1 MKLRHQVLLY
11 GLAGA
16 CAAALVGGI
25 GLLNTNRLS
34 GAFQGA
40 ADMGQAAQNS
50 QNASLMLGAIRG
62 DVQRAMLGAIGR
74 DKKQVADAQQA
85 LKEHAKS
92 LSLALE
98 ALTQAPLSPQTKE
111 TIRQTMPVAKAYAGA
126 AENIVNLSA
135 SDSAAAAAVPEF
147 QRLFNGLEVLMRAQ
161 VEAIRQDGA
170 AFSAHSAA
178 VVQQAS
184 VLVAAALLLTTGLL
198 VVIALWLSA
207 RMARPMAHAVEVA
220 KALAQGDLSVEV
232 TAGGND
238 ETAQLLSAISETQT
252 SLGVIV
258 KGVKSSADRLAGAS
272 AEIAQGNLD
281 LSARTERQA
290 SSLEQTAAAMREL
303 STNVIHNAEHAG
315 QASQL
320 ASGASTNAEAACR
333 VVEKVADTMQAIQQS
348 ARKISEIVSLVDG
361 IAAQTKILA
370 LNAGV
375 EAARAGEFGRGF
387 TVVATEVRSLAM
399 RASEAAKDISE
410 LIRASSEQVDAGG
423 ALVSQSVDAMRE
435 VVRSS
440 RRVTEIMDEI
450 RVASAEQSV
459 GVAEVEK
466 AVADMDEVTQRNS
479 ALVEQM
485 TAATGELESQA
496 TELVQMVGVFKLR
509 NESALE
515 P

>member
-25 GLLNTNRLS
+25 GLLNTQRLS
-34 GAFQGA
+34 NAFQGA
-40 ADMGQAAQNS
+40 AEMGQAAQNS

-74 DKKQVADAQQA
+74 DKKQISEAQQA
-85 LKEHAKS
+85 LTEHGKS

-111 TIRQTMPVAKAYAGA
+111 TIRQTIPVAKAYAGA
-126 AENIVNLSA
+126 AENIVNLAA
-135 SDSAAAAAVPEF
+135 SDAAAAAAVPEF
-147 QRLFNGLEVLMRAQ
+147 QRLFNSLEVLMRAQ
-161 VEAIRQDGA
+161 VEAIRSDSD
-170 AFSAHSAA
+170 AFRAHSTA
-178 VVQQAS
+178 VVKQATLF
-184 VLVAAALLLTTGLL
+184 VGVALLLTTGLL

-207 RMARPMAHAVEVA
+207 RMARPMAHAVDVA
-220 KALAQGDLSVEV
+220 KALAKGDLSVQV
-232 TAGGND
+232 AVGGND
-238 ETAQLLSAISETQT
+238 ETAQLLSAISETQA
-252 SLGVIV
+252 SLGAIV

-272 AEIAQGNLD
+272 AEIAQGNTD

-290 SSLEQTAAAMREL
+290 SSLEQTAAAMKEL
-303 STNVIHNAEHAG
+303 SANVIHNAEHAG

-320 ASGASTNAEAACR
+320 AAGASTHAEAACH
-333 VVEKVADTMQAIQQS
+333 VVEKVADTMQVIQQS

-387 TVVATEVRSLAM
+387 TVVATEVRSLAI
-399 RASEAAKDISE
+399 RASEAARDIGE
-410 LIRASSEQVDAGG
+410 LIRTSSEQVDAGG
-423 ALVSQSVDAMRE
+423 TLVSQSVEAMRE

-450 RVASAEQSV
+450 RIASSEQSV

-485 TAATGELESQA
+485 AAATSELKSQA
-496 TELVQMVGVFKLR
+496 AELVQVVGVFKLR
-509 NESALE
+509 EASAPE